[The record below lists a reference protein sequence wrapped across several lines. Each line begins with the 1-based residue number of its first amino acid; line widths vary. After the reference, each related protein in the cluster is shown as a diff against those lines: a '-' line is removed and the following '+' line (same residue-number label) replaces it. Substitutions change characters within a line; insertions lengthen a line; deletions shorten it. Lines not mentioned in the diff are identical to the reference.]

1 MIKTSIEKIAKDI
14 GFDIGMSDDK
24 VQQDLLN
31 GLGESF
37 GKYSEQNFHNQLC
50 YVSRGLTKEAEK
62 FILNLAEYIRNN
74 E

>member
-31 GLGESF
+31 GLGEAF
-37 GKYSEQNFHNQLC
+37 GKFSDHNFHNQLS
-50 YVSRGLTKEAEK
+50 YVSRGLTDDAKK
-62 FILNLAEYIRNN
+62 FIVELSEYLKND
-74 E
+74 